1 MQRLRVK
8 FSRNDDIK
16 FLSHLDLMR
25 LWERAFRRAKLP
37 LTYSEGFSPHPKISL
52 AAPLAVGVTSQGE
65 LMDVWLDK
73 WISPDS
79 FVKQVK
85 AQLPANIDMFDV
97 SVVVPE
103 EPSLQSRVRFAE
115 YMVAI
120 ETDKNQAE
128 VEAMIRSL
136 LDRERIEW
144 HHTRHN
150 QERYYNLRA
159 LIDDIWFISLQ
170 DSLCL
175 LGMRLKCD
183 SAGTGRPEQ
192 VTGAMGFVAYPCNIH
207 RTRLVL
213 EQA

>member
-25 LWERAFRRAKLP
+25 LWERTFRRANLP
-37 LTYSEGFSPHPKISL
+37 LTYSDGFSPHPKISL
-52 AAPLAVGVTSQGE
+52 AAPLPVGVTSQGE
-65 LMDVWLDK
+65 LMDVWLNK
-73 WISPDS
+73 WISPDN
-79 FVKQVK
+79 FIKQVK
-85 AQLPANIDMFDV
+85 AQLPANIDLFEV

-115 YMVAI
+115 YIVAT
-120 ETDKNQAE
+120 ETDKNQTE
-128 VEAMIRSL
+128 IEAMIKSL
-136 LDRERIEW
+136 LDREQIDW
-144 HHTRHN
+144 HHTRN
-150 QERYYNLRA
+150 KQEKYYNLRA

-170 DSLCL
+170 DSHCL

-192 VTGAMGFVAYPCNIH
+192 VVSAIGFTAYPRNIH

-213 EQA
+213 E